1 MKEEADVVVG
11 GTHFPGCRQTEAEE
25 DEVDVDDIGHKFQ
38 DVNVE
43 GFGAREGKGITCT
56 PPHELQLDAETA

>member
-43 GFGAREGKGITCT
+43 GFGAR
-56 PPHELQLDAETA
+56 